1 MANFASMSSLLQ
13 YVCLVGIMLS
23 MPAAQAQ
30 QVSASRSTGAE
41 KAPVVH
47 VTGGRIAGIAD
58 TAHQLHIFLGIPYAA
73 PPVGDLRWKAP
84 QPVKPWQGIRVC
96 THFGHRPMQK
106 RIFSDM
112 RFRSDTTSEDCL
124 YLNVWAP
131 AHPGKTPYPV
141 LVYFYGGGFVAG
153 DGSEWRYDGASLAQ
167 KGIVVVTVNYRLG
180 IFGFFA
186 HPELTRES
194 PHHASG
200 NYGLLDQQAALQW
213 VHDNIAAFGGDPR
226 RVTIGGESAGSISV
240 CAQMASPLSRHL
252 IAGAIGESGAMIKP
266 TIPAVPLSE
275 AEAEGLR
282 FAARIGA
289 HSLKELRAIPAEK
302 LLDLASQP
310 GAFRVMPCV
319 DGYFF
324 PQAPDSL
331 FAEGKQAHVPLLVG
345 WNSTEVPYMALM
357 QGKAPTPENYTA
369 VIRQLFG
376 GQADEALKLFPG
388 HTEEEVIQSA
398 TTLASDRFIVYST
411 WKWAELH
418 RHTGQQPVYTYIF
431 THPRPQEVH
440 PHPQQQQP
448 QPPPLKGAGHSWEIE
463 YALGNLSTNPVYA
476 WTPADYQVSQIMED
490 YFARFIQTGNPN
502 GDELPRWP
510 ANGPRPPLYL
520 MYIDTTAEA
529 RPETPQQRAQ
539 FQFLDQWYRQH

>member
-1 MANFASMSSLLQ
+1 MSSLLQ
-13 YVCLVGIMLS
+13 YVCLAVIMLS

-84 QPVKPWQGIRVC
+84 QPVKPWRGVRVC
-96 THFGHRPMQK
+96 TRFGHRPMQK

-131 AHPGKTPYPV
+131 ARPGKTPYPV

-357 QGKAPTPENYTA
+357 QGKAPTPENYAA

-411 WKWAELH
+411 WKWTELH

-431 THPRPQEVH
+431 SHPRPQEVH

-476 WTPADYQVSQIMED
+476 WTPADYRVSQIMED